1 MIWTAIYENKT
12 YRVFTTENNSL
23 QEAED
28 KARILTTSAPFV
40 VLKGNQHAHFV
51 ELRKRGT
58 STTKIDPFNEYIPN
72 DPRNW

>member
-28 KARILTTSAPFV
+28 KAQSLTGTAPFV

-51 ELRKRGT
+51 ERRKAT
-58 STTKIDPFNEYIPN
+58 STTKVDPFNEYIPN

>member
-12 YRVFTTENNSL
+12 YRVFTTETSSL
-23 QEAED
+23 QEDQD
-28 KARILTTSAPFV
+28 KAESLALSPPFA

-51 ELRKRGT
+51 ERSKGS
-58 STTKIDPFNEYIPN
+58 STTMIDPFDEYIPN